1 MITWIKKSWAWLVA
15 VAVFAIAIIVWLA
28 SRKRSPWAAQK
39 ILEVQGDTEQRVEK
53 IEAKAQTR
61 QKKLDDAWS
70 RKRKAIRKQ
79 EQAQIEKLRDEAQ
92 RLDAAAIKRRTLEGL
107 DDPL

>member
-1 MITWIKKSWAWLVA
+1 MIAWIKKSWAWLVA
-15 VAVFAIAIIVWLA
+15 VTVLAIAVIVWIT

-53 IEAKAQTR
+53 IEAKAQAR
-61 QKKLDDAWS
+61 QKQLDDAWS
-70 RKRKAIRKQ
+70 RKRKAIREQ
-79 EQAQIEKLRDEAQ
+79 EQAQIEQLRKEAL